1 MTAFSNNQKANC
13 VLWLSE
19 TNDILTVQ
27 KKFHEEFC
35 KSTTD
40 TKLPLESEIRLWYE
54 NFEKTG
60 SYDTVTKSAPVVNNE
75 IKAQESKHYYSMSP
89 KNVHKVTSGV
99 VLHAT
104 DYEKDT
110 GLLNFFGFHTIHK
123 CHPYKMHL
131 KGKITK
137 EDMVHRD
144 NFAQVE

>member
-1 MTAFSNNQKANC
+1 MSTFSNIQQANC
-13 VLWLSE
+13 VLWLSQ

-27 KKFHEEFC
+27 KKFQEEFC

-40 TKLPLESEIRLWYE
+40 TKIPSESEIRLWYE
-54 NFEKTG
+54 NFKKTG
-60 SYDTVTKSAPVVNNE
+60 SYDTVTKSDPVVNNE
-75 IKAQESKHYYSMSP
+75 INAQKIKQYVAQQ
-89 KNVHKVTSGV
+89 NVHKVSSGV
-99 VLHAT
+99 DLHAI

-131 KGKITK
+131 KGKITQ
-137 EDMVHRD
+137 EDMVHRN